1 MSFAAL
7 FPASTTYSIRRVSV
21 PDPDT
26 YVAALEAGDAVLSVS
41 DGPDAVIAVDAT
53 DAVMV
58 GPAAVVVPETV

>member
-1 MSFAAL
+1 L
-7 FPASTTYSIRRVSV
+7 
-21 PDPDT
+21 PDT
-26 YVAALEAGDAVLSVS
+26 YVAALDAGEVVLSVS